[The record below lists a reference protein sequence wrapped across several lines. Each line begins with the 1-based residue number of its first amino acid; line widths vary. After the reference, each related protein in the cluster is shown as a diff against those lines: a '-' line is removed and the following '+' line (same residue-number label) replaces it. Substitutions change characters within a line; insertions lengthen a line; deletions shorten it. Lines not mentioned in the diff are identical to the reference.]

1 MRARTVMVFFLMV
14 TTLSFGQDKKSK
26 GDILFFEYAYKAAI
40 QEYNKEKKK
49 KPLTNQQLLNLAD
62 AYYQTGNYKG
72 ASENYI
78 EVYKK
83 EEPFSNHYF
92 NKMLLSLGRTSGT
105 DRVKAFLASKTTPLP
120 EELLENANFNFELLG
135 SKDAFELDFELF
147 NITGNSPQSD
157 FSPTFYKDRLL
168 FTSGR
173 GKDSKSVYAPSG
185 EAYLDIFV
193 ARMENNGDIGTAN
206 RFTDVP
212 DSEFHKATPF
222 YSTDLNSLFYILSNA
237 EDGQM
242 AFDNNG
248 KNALAIGKVDE
259 NGTFGFLLRD
269 LSTSFY
275 YPFYDAANEKL
286 YFAANFYD
294 SYGGTDLYYVY
305 TNKGQIMSAPIN
317 LGPRI
322 NSAGNEIAPFIFD
335 NSLYFASDVFYGL
348 GGMDIYKSNFQSDT
362 SYSIPINLG
371 LGINSSADDFGFIIK
386 DDGTTGLLGYFSSN
400 RKGGKGGDDIYGF
413 RVAEKPGLKTLVF
426 KGKVSRLGSKL
437 GVDKVSIKLFDSDN
451 NLITEVYTRED
462 GAYQLEI
469 PWVDQVVLTASKE
482 RHELFSRAYDKAA
495 LETKEATLDIDL
507 TMLDDLVE
515 EKEEQTILKLNDF
528 FFAKGKWEV
537 TPAIALELDKVVL
550 AVQKFPELQLRIEA
564 HTDSRGGS
572 STNFRLSQNR
582 ANGIRDYLIQK
593 GVPTTNLLYAV
604 GYGEDKILNNCTN
617 GVFCIE
623 QLHKVNERCLIVIL
637 NYNLL

>member
-1 MRARTVMVFFLMV
+1 MVFLLMASI
-14 TTLSFGQDKKSK
+14 LSFGQDKKSK
-26 GDILFFEYAYKAAI
+26 GDILFFEYAYKGAI
-40 QEYNKEKKK
+40 QQYNKEKKK
-49 KPLTNQQLLNLAD
+49 RPLTNQQLLNLAD

-78 EVYKK
+78 EAYKK
-83 EEPFSNHYF
+83 EEFFSNHYF
-92 NKMLLSLGRTSGT
+92 NKMLLSLGRTSGM
-105 DRVKAFLASKTTPLP
+105 DRVKAFLATKTTPLP
-120 EELLENANFNFELLG
+120 RELLENASFNFELLD
-135 SKDAFELDFELF
+135 SKNAFELDFQLF
-147 NITGNSPQSD
+147 NVTGNSPQSD
-157 FSPTFYKDRLL
+157 FSPTFYRDRLL

-173 GKDSKSVYAPSG
+173 GKGSKSVYAPSG

-193 ARMENNGDIGTAN
+193 ARMEGNGNIGAAN
-206 RFTDVP
+206 RFTEIP
-212 DSEFHKATPF
+212 ESNFHKATPF
-222 YSTDLNSLFYILSNA
+222 YSETLNSLFYILSNA

-242 AFDNNG
+242 TFDDKG
-248 KNALAIGKVDE
+248 KNALAIGKVDKDG
-259 NGTFGFLLRD
+259 NFGFLLRD

-275 YPFYDAANEKL
+275 YPFYDAVNEKL

-294 SYGGTDLYYVY
+294 SYGGTDLYFVY
-305 TNKGQIMSAPIN
+305 TNKGQIMSAPVN

-335 NSLYFASDVFYGL
+335 NSLYFSSDVFYGL

-371 LGINSSADDFGFIIK
+371 LGINSIADDFGFIIK
-386 DDGTTGLLGYFSSN
+386 DDGADGLLGYFSSN
-400 RKGGKGGDDIYGF
+400 RKGGKGSDDIYGF
-413 RVAEKPGLKTLVF
+413 RVTEKPGLKTVVF
-426 KGKVSRLGSKL
+426 KGKVSKTGSTL
-437 GVDKVSIKLFDSDN
+437 GVSKASIKLFGSN
-451 NLITEVYTRED
+451 NILIKEVYTKED
-462 GAYQLEI
+462 GAYQLEV

-482 RHELFSRAYDKAA
+482 RHEQFSRTYDKAA

-528 FFAKGKWEV
+528 FFAKGKWDV

-550 AVQKFPELQLRIEA
+550 AVQKFPELQLRVEA

-582 ANGIRDYLIQK
+582 ADSIKNYLLQQ
-593 GVPTTNLLYAV
+593 GVPSTNLLYAV